1 MMVEINSSEDW
12 IVMDFTFPTKSVS
25 EDDDFS
31 FASSALRGTL
41 AADAGAGEE
50 GKEERK
56 AGVTG
61 LEAIFQLVHLIMTDF
76 KWENDALQRAK
87 KLYAQGHDMTVN
99 SLEGAGAE
107 EISKSMWDGDLRF
120 LSIAREDI
128 EDLTLEDVKGA
139 VTAQMTTDSTE
150 VSIVGDFEGE
160 EVEGLALKY
169 LGSIPQSR
177 RKEGAG
183 GREGGGKEM
192 IMPLPA
198 AVTDPGRRFMQVHLP
213 DSNPRAFVY
222 VSGRTPNRWGYM
234 PVSSVAGAT
243 GEREGEGEGGGRGP
257 RRLVDYL
264 ASVAPDADE
273 AAKVRRH
280 QAGFPFASLLLIQEI
295 INRRLFSNIREKK
308 QLTYDANFR
317 WHPYDLYEGGWYS
330 VQIAAS
336 PESAAQVLYACLE
349 TFEELKTDSPI
360 SHDNLDSAKKV
371 IVNKHNNEA
380 QLNRYWTDLMSGI
393 QLDALPA
400 KDINFVRDFLPLVQS
415 ITVKDLQ
422 LVLGTIELDE
432 SRICTC
438 LAISETT
445 GGMAAAGGREEGMEG
460 VAPMPQHIKP
470 GGGYTST
477 IPLAAEMGR

>member
-12 IVMDFTFPTKSVS
+12 IAMDFTFPTKSVS
-25 EDDDFS
+25 DGDDFS
-31 FASSALRGTL
+31 FASAALRGSVG
-41 AADAGAGEE
+41 AEADGGAG
-50 GKEERK
+50 GDPERK
-56 AGVTG
+56 AAVTG
-61 LEAIFQLVHLIMTDF
+61 LEAIFQLVHLIMTEF

-128 EDLTLEDVKGA
+128 EDLTLEDVKEA
-139 VTAQMTTDSTE
+139 VMAQMTTDATE

-160 EVEGLALKY
+160 EVEELALKY
-169 LGSIPQSR
+169 LGSVPESR
-177 RKEGAG
+177 RADG
-183 GREGGGKEM
+183 GGVREGM
-192 IMPLPA
+192 MMPLPPM
-198 AVTDPGRRFMQVHLP
+198 VTDPARRFMQVHLP

-234 PVSSVAGAT
+234 PSSTSAT
-243 GEREGEGEGGGRGP
+243 GALPAGVTTGNEEP

-264 ASVAPDADE
+264 AKVAPDADE

-280 QAGFPFASLLLIQEI
+280 QPGFPFVSLLLIQEI
-295 INRRLFSNIREKK
+295 MNRRLFSNIREKK

-336 PESAAQVLYACLE
+336 PENAPQVLHACLE

-393 QLDALPA
+393 QLDALPT

-422 LVLGTIELDE
+422 LVLGTIQLDE
-432 SRICTC
+432 SKICTC

-445 GGMAAAGGREEGMEG
+445 GAGGNEDVVEEGML
-460 VAPMPQHIKP
+460 MPQHIKP
-470 GGGYTST
+470 GGGYAST
-477 IPLAAEMGR
+477 IPLAAETGR

>member
-1 MMVEINSSEDW
+1 MVEINSSEDW

-25 EDDDFS
+25 EEDDFS
-31 FASSALRGTL
+31 FASAALRGTL
-41 AADAGAGEE
+41 AAAAAAGEE
-50 GKEERK
+50 GGKEERK

-128 EDLTLEDVKGA
+128 EDLSLEDVKGA
-139 VTAQMTTDSTE
+139 VMAQMTTDATE

-160 EVEGLALKY
+160 EVEGLALRY
-169 LGSIPQSR
+169 LGSIPESR
-177 RKEGAG
+177 RKEGQGG
-183 GREGGGKEM
+183 GREGRREGM
-192 IMPLPA
+192 MMPLPA
-198 AVTDPGRRFMQVHLP
+198 VVTDPGRRFMQVHLP

-222 VSGRTPNRWGYM
+222 VSGRTPSRWGFM
-234 PVSSVAGAT
+234 PASSVAGST
-243 GEREGEGEGGGRGP
+243 GEGGGP

-273 AAKVRRH
+273 AAKIRRH
-280 QAGFPFASLLLIQEI
+280 QPGFPFASLLLIQEI
-295 INRRLFSNIREKK
+295 MNRRLFSNIREKK

-336 PESAAQVLYACLE
+336 PENAPQVLYACLE

-432 SRICTC
+432 SKICTC

-445 GGMAAAGGREEGMEG
+445 GGMAGGVGREEGMEG
-460 VAPMPQHIKP
+460 GVPVPQHIKP
-470 GGGYTST
+470 GGGYSST